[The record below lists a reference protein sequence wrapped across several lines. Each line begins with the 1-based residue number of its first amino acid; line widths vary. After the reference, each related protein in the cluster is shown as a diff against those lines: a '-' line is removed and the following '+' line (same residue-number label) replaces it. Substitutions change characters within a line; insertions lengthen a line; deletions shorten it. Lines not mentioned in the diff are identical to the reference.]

1 MTHRDSRPARRL
13 GRTDS
18 HGAGSQYGRSRGVSH
33 HEKGGAKKDPKKAAG
48 GKKTTK
54 K

>member
-1 MTHRDSRPARRL
+1 MTSGGLSARRL
-13 GRTDS
+13 ARTAS
-18 HGAGSQYGRSRGVSH
+18 HGAGSRYWRNRGVSH
-33 HEKGGAKKDPKKAAG
+33 HVKGEAKKDPKKAAA